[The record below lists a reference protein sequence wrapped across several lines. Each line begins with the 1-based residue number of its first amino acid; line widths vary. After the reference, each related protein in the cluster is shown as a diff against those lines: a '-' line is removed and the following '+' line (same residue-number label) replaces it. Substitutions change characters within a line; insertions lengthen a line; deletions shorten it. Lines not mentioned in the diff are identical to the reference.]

1 MNGLN
6 IFEKEQGQ
14 ETGDKKQ
21 GTRDREQE
29 TGDKKQ
35 GTRNREQEAGKQ
47 KTSSQ
52 TDPPNSKP
60 QTPNQPWVS
69 GNKWQNISTS
79 KKEIRTKSARRW
91 QKYMHR
97 MNRISLI
104 MFLVAVVIII
114 FKLVVAPLFGK

>member
-35 GTRNREQEAGKQ
+35 GTRSRETKNKFSNRPA
-47 KTSSQ
+47 
-52 TDPPNSKP
+52 NSKP

-79 KKEIRTKSARRW
+79 KKEIRTKSARSGR
-91 QKYMHR
+91 
-97 MNRISLI
+97 NTCTE
-104 MFLVAVVIII
+104 
-114 FKLVVAPLFGK
+114 